1 MYIFVCF
8 LHKIDVAT
16 ERKWG
21 GEGEVGEERER
32 ERESGIGDLTNP
44 NKANTEH
51 TLFLATLKGQLNEI
65 LFFYDEY
72 EC

>member
-51 TLFLATLKGQLNEI
+51 TLFLAT
-65 LFFYDEY
+65 
-72 EC
+72 